1 MSAVGALYKARTP
14 DVGSTRNGAAN
25 KRRGCLAAAVAST
38 GPPLEIGDRSD
49 IQRYQLAARCGPGRP
64 TYRRQFHAAR
74 ECPALSPARLHM
86 LCVMKVAVFSSK
98 PYDERFLGAAA
109 AEAGLDVEFFEAHLD
124 VRSVPLARGH
134 DAVCAF
140 VNDDLSAP
148 VLEQLDELGVKIVA
162 LRSAGFN
169 HVDLEA
175 ARRRGLTVVRVPAYS
190 PTSVAEHTVA
200 LILALNRK
208 IYRAYNRVREAN
220 FALEGLLG
228 FDLASRTVG
237 VVGTGRIGLAVATIM
252 RGFGCTVL
260 GYDRFPNPE
269 AAAAGLDY
277 VNVDELM
284 SRSDI
289 ITLHAPLTAETH
301 HMVNADTIDAMKDGV
316 MLINTS
322 RGGLIDTA
330 AVIAGLKSAKI
341 GSLGLD
347 VYEEEEDLFFDDLSN
362 QVLQDDLF
370 SRLLT
375 FPNVLITGHQAFFTE
390 DALEAIAA
398 TTVNNLVAFA
408 AGETSGNEL

>member
-1 MSAVGALYKARTP
+1 
-14 DVGSTRNGAAN
+14 
-25 KRRGCLAAAVAST
+25 
-38 GPPLEIGDRSD
+38 
-49 IQRYQLAARCGPGRP
+49 
-64 TYRRQFHAAR
+64 
-74 ECPALSPARLHM
+74 
-86 LCVMKVAVFSSK
+86 MKVAVFSTK

-109 AEAGLDVEFFEAHLD
+109 AETDLDVEFFEAHLD
-124 VRSVPLARGH
+124 VRSAPLARGH

-148 VLEQLDELGVKIVA
+148 VLEQLEELGVKIVA

-175 ARRRGLTVVRVPAYS
+175 ARGHGLAVVRVPAYS
-190 PTSVAEHTVA
+190 PTSVAEHTIA

-208 IYRAYNRVREAN
+208 IHRAYNRVREAN

-228 FDLASRTVG
+228 FDLAGRTVG
-237 VVGTGRIGLAVATIM
+237 VVGTGRIGLAVANILH
-252 RGFGCTVL
+252 GFGCTVI

-269 AAAAGLDY
+269 AAEGLEY
-277 VNVDELM
+277 VDVEELV

-289 ITLHAPLTAETH
+289 ITLHTPLTAETH
-301 HMVNADTIDAMKDGV
+301 HMVNADAIAAMKDGV

-322 RGGLIDTA
+322 RGGLIDTS

-347 VYEEEEDLFFDDLSN
+347 VYEEEEDLFFNDLSN

-390 DALEAIAA
+390 EALTAIAA